1 VNQYLPNSKFLHPF
15 LAIVILSIGGI
26 GFFPS
31 HSQAE
36 SLNSSHSSSETQTLA
51 QARRIR
57 PTFFEET
64 QDPEARRRRG
74 FRETFLNDALGG
86 TADPLSG
93 AGGVATTVDSLQKVG
108 FDGQNAAGQLRSGQ
122 PNLSPTFDRTNVI
135 IPSQRGP
142 N

>member
-1 VNQYLPNSKFLHPF
+1 MNQYLPNSKFLNPF
-15 LAIVILSIGGI
+15 LAIVLLSIGGI

-74 FRETFLNDALGG
+74 VRETFLNDALGG

-108 FDGQNAAGQLRSGQ
+108 FNRQNAAGQLRPGQ
-122 PNLSPTFDRTNVI
+122 LNLPPSFDRTNVI
-135 IPSQRGP
+135 IPSQRGR

>member
-1 VNQYLPNSKFLHPF
+1 MNQYLPNSKFLNPF

-26 GFFPS
+26 GFFASP
-31 HSQAE
+31 SQAE
-36 SLNSSHSSSETQTLA
+36 SLNSSHSSSETQTIA

-64 QDPEARRRRG
+64 QDPEARRRSG
-74 FRETFLNDALGG
+74 FGETFLNDALGG

-93 AGGVATTVDSLQKVG
+93 TGGVATTVDSLQKVE
-108 FDGQNAAGQLRSGQ
+108 FNGQNAAGQLRPGQ
-122 PNLSPTFDRTNVI
+122 PNLSPSFDRTNVI
-135 IPSQRGP
+135 IPSQRGR

>member
-1 VNQYLPNSKFLHPF
+1 MNQYLPNSKFLHPF
-15 LAIVILSIGGI
+15 LAIVILSLGGI

-64 QDPEARRRRG
+64 QEPEARRRRG

-93 AGGVATTVDSLQKVG
+93 AGGVATTVDSLQKVE
-108 FDGQNAAGQLRSGQ
+108 FNGQNAAGQLRPGQ
-122 PNLSPTFDRTNVI
+122 PNLPPSFDRTNVI
-135 IPSQRGP
+135 IPSQRGR

>member
-1 VNQYLPNSKFLHPF
+1 MNQYLPNSKFLNPC

-36 SLNSSHSSSETQTLA
+36 SLNSSHSSSETKTIA
-51 QARRIR
+51 QSRRTR

-93 AGGVATTVDSLQKVG
+93 TGGVATTVDSLQKVE
-108 FDGQNAAGQLRSGQ
+108 FNRQNEAGQLRPGQ
-122 PNLSPTFDRTNVI
+122 PILPPSFDRTNVI
-135 IPSQRGP
+135 IPSQRGR